1 MWGDWG
7 GAGKVACGVT
17 GGRMSRCRVIGE
29 VQEWR
34 WGDWGGAAGVA
45 VGGWGGGGEG
55 AWGGGGNYG
64 EKAEGGGR
72 CL

>member
-17 GGRMSRCRVIGE
+17 GGRISRCRVIGE

-45 VGGWGGGGEG
+45 VG
-55 AWGGGGNYG
+55 
-64 EKAEGGGR
+64 
-72 CL
+72 